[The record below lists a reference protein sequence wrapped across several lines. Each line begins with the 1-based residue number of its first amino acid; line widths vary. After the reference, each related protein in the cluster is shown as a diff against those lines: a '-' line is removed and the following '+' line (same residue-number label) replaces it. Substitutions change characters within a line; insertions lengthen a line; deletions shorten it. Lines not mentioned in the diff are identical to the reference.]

1 MSRQHQAANWAT
13 RICVASSLLVAAC
26 APSTQGRVTPALS
39 PLEAL
44 RHSIDS
50 LASNP
55 IFRNSHMG
63 ILVVNPA
70 SGDTLFSRNA
80 GKLFMP
86 ASNQKIITG
95 SVALALLGPDY
106 RYKTTFVGLGLIRD
120 SVLDGDLIVV
130 G

>member
-1 MSRQHQAANWAT
+1 
-13 RICVASSLLVAAC
+13 
-26 APSTQGRVTPALS
+26 S
-39 PLEAL
+39 PLETL

-55 IFRNSHMG
+55 IFRNSNMG

-86 ASNQKIITG
+86 ASNQKILTG

-106 RYKTTFVGLGLIRD
+106 RYKTAFVGLGLVRD
-120 SVLDGDLIVV
+120 SVLDGDLVVV
-130 G
+130 GRGDPTVSNRAQGGNAMTWMARAAD